1 MLFSAAEEMGL
12 FSAAEVMV
20 LFSAARVAKSFSL
33 ARVPELI
40 HHQYVG
46 SLACVSHLETC

>member
-1 MLFSAAEEMGL
+1 ML

-20 LFSAARVAKSFSL
+20 LFSAAGVVKSFSL

-40 HHQYVG
+40 HHQYEG
-46 SLACVSHLETC
+46 SLACVSHWETC